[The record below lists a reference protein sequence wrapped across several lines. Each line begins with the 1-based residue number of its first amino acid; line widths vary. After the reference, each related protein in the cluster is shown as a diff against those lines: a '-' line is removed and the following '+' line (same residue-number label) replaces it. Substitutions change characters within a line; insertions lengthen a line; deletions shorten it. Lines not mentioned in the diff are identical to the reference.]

1 MTLLFVLTRLFS
13 KSTGVRP
20 AKPASVGATG
30 LSDNVVQRISRDT
43 QRHTLASILSR
54 QIVDAQFRLSALT
67 CDEARFAQSR
77 MIDDLKRHRAREV
90 GAPLQV
96 G

>member
-1 MTLLFVLTRLFS
+1 MTLLFALTRLFS
-13 KSTGVRP
+13 KPAAVRP

-30 LSDNVVQRISRDT
+30 LSDSDVQRISRDT

-54 QIVDAQFRLSALT
+54 QIVDAQFRLSGLT

-77 MIDDLKRHRAREV
+77 MIADLKRHRAREV
-90 GAPLQV
+90 GAPWQV